1 MLNTTFSNISAISWR
16 LVLVV
21 EEAVVPECT
30 FFVNYKGRREPTRI
44 GGDRLVW
51 VVRSSNYLARWVTRA
66 LTMTLQMIGDC
77 DVKHMMLQIKKN
89 KCRSR
94 QKCSLYQSSSYQARC
109 DTYIICLE
117 YFLIQCVI
125 MCRYFFGKANKTHIV
140 NKLWGSYGKQEVSSV
155 WCENARTNDGENP

>member
-1 MLNTTFSNISAISWR
+1 
-16 LVLVV
+16 
-21 EEAVVPECT
+21 
-30 FFVNYKGRREPTRI
+30 
-44 GGDRLVW
+44 
-51 VVRSSNYLARWVTRA
+51 
-66 LTMTLQMIGDC
+66 MTLQMIGDC

-155 WCENARTNDGENP
+155 WCENARTNDGENPEITIPKSEVWISKCEARSLKSEVWRCISLSVDLRCQFLWIVHLALPLQYSLSFFDISTLNVK